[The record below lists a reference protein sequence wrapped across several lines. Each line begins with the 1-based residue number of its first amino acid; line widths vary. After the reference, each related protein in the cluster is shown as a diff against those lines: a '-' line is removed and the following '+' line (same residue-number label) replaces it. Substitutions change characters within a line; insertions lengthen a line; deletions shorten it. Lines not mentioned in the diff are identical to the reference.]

1 MQTYNTK
8 LSCTIVKLPVFV
20 LQCTILLEASAR
32 GGEKVFFLYLLLISL
47 HVFNIKCTGT
57 HWVAE
62 ICHLIH
68 NNGDLDKVDR
78 QQQPMP
84 LEFDANP
91 SENRV
96 ARYKLA
102 PGWESPRVLVT
113 HVPKRF
119 LPDQVLSQN
128 KGKVMC
134 GNERM
139 QGAGS

>member
-1 MQTYNTK
+1 M
-8 LSCTIVKLPVFV
+8 
-20 LQCTILLEASAR
+20 
-32 GGEKVFFLYLLLISL
+32 
-47 HVFNIKCTGT
+47 
-57 HWVAE
+57 AE

-84 LEFDANP
+84 LEFDVDP

-134 GNERM
+134 GNERTRRRKLKYGRDISV
-139 QGAGS
+139 QTIPVAIAQVYR